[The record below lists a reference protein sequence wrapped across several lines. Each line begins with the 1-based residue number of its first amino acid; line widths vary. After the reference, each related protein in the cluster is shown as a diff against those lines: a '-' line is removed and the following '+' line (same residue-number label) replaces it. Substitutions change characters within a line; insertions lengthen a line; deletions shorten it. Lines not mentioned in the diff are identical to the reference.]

1 VSHYFESPPNGPDD
15 PRLLTLQVQ
24 GRSLELRTG
33 VGVFSRERIDH
44 GTTVLLQTVP
54 APPAEGNF
62 LDLGC
67 GYGPIAL
74 TMASLSPNATVWAV
88 DVNDRARELAAGNAA
103 NAGLTNVHFSAPEEV
118 PPAIRFSVIWS
129 NPPIRIGKAAL
140 HNLLHQWLS
149 RLELSGEAFLVVQRH
164 LGSDSLQCWLTEQGW
179 PTSRVTSRRGFRV
192 LRCQAKSSC

>member
-1 VSHYFESPPNGPDD
+1 VSHYFESPPDGPDD
-15 PRLLTLQVQ
+15 PRLITLQVQ

-54 APPAEGNF
+54 APPTEGNF

-88 DVNDRARELAAGNAA
+88 DVNDRARELSEGNAA
-103 NAGLTNVHFSAPEEV
+103 KAGLTNVHFNSPEEV
-118 PPAIRFSVIWS
+118 PPDIRFSVIWS

-140 HNLLHQWLS
+140 RNLLRQWLS
-149 RLELSGEAFLVVQRH
+149 RLEPAGEAFLVVQRH
-164 LGSDSLQCWLTEQGW
+164 LGSDSLQHWLTEQGW
-179 PTSRVTSRRGFRV
+179 PTSRLRSRQGFRV
-192 LRCQAKSSC
+192 LQCQARTSR